1 MNRFDDLA
9 AFAAVVR
16 ARSFTR
22 AAAQLGISQ
31 SALSQTVRALE
42 HRLDLK
48 LLNRTTRSV
57 SPTEVGERLYQT
69 VGPRLADIESE
80 LAVLGELRGKPAGTV
95 RITATEHAVRTLIWP
110 RLRPWLP
117 KYPDI
122 KVEISADNRF
132 TDIVAERFDIGVRLG
147 ADVAKDMIAV
157 RMAPDMRLA
166 VVGSPDYFARC
177 PAPRAP
183 QDLTEHDCIGM
194 RLPTHGGLL
203 PWEFKRRGKGVNVHV
218 NGRLVFNSTELI
230 LAAALAGHGLAWV
243 PADLAEAHIAAGRL
257 RSTLDDWAMSFPGY
271 HLYYASRRASP
282 ALTLVADALRPSP
295 VANLPIRRGS
305 SCSPAAGRA
314 GSA

>member
-1 MNRFDDLA
+1 MSHFDDLA

-22 AAAQLGISQ
+22 AAAQLGVSQ

-42 HRLDLK
+42 RQLDLK

-57 SPTEVGERLYQT
+57 APTEAGERLYQT
-69 VGPRLADIESE
+69 VGPRLADIEAE
-80 LAVLGELRGKPAGTV
+80 LAVLGELRGKPAGMV
-95 RITATEHAVRTLIWP
+95 RITATEHAARTLIWP
-110 RLRPWLP
+110 RLGPWLR

-147 ADVAKDMIAV
+147 ADVARNMIAV
-157 RMAPDMRLA
+157 RIAPDLRLA
-166 VVGSPDYFARC
+166 VVGHPDYFARRA
-177 PAPRAP
+177 APRVP

-203 PWEFKRRGKGVNVHV
+203 SWEFKRRGKNVNVHV
-218 NGRLVFNSTELI
+218 SGRLVFNSTELV

-243 PADLAEAHIAAGRL
+243 PGDLVEAHIAAGRL
-257 RSTLDDWAMSFPGY
+257 RSALDDWATTYPGY
-271 HLYYASRRASP
+271 HLYYASRRTSP
-282 ALTLVADALRPSP
+282 ALALVVQALRQ
-295 VANLPIRRGS
+295 R
-305 SCSPAAGRA
+305 
-314 GSA
+314 